1 MNDVIF
7 LFLVLSFYFKDS
19 LKKIIMSNVFAIA
32 LWYSRQVSAITSLSA
47 FNILIDE
54 LIDLKF
60 YLLEFRYYID

>member
-1 MNDVIF
+1 MYLLLRYGIQDKF
-7 LFLVLSFYFKDS
+7 LQLL
-19 LKKIIMSNVFAIA
+19 
-32 LWYSRQVSAITSLSA
+32 SLSA

>member
-1 MNDVIF
+1 MDDIRF

-32 LWYSRQVSAITSLSA
+32 VWYSRQVSAITSLST
-47 FNILIDE
+47 FYILIDE

-60 YLLEFRYYID
+60 CFREFTYYID